1 MVKAVDD
8 WMIAADSIT
17 AMVRSIEDDELFIL
31 VVVVA

>member
-1 MVKAVDD
+1 VKAVDD

-31 VVVVA
+31 VVVL